1 MKKID
6 IWRWIERVIL
16 IGGIVGLYVSKK
28 VDKAKMSFEREQ
40 WRTTINNLT
49 ENDKI
54 QDEFIINQGK
64 INEKSNLVF
73 DLFLQHWGI
82 SGTSE
87 EDEEG
92 N

>member
-1 MKKID
+1 MKKTD

-16 IGGIVGLYVSKK
+16 IGTIVGIYVSKR
-28 VDKAKMSFEREQ
+28 VDKAKMNFEREQ
-40 WRTTINNLT
+40 WRTTINNLI

-73 DLFLQHWGI
+73 DLFLQRWGI